1 MTLSL
6 SLLGLLASPL
16 AVSGYGSGAP
26 ASACSDMKPGPPHWP
41 NQLEDNEIDNP
52 PFNLEVKTQRHGQVT
67 GDIIMGSDHQSCVML
82 QCFSAPRLRS
92 RSSEASS

>member
-1 MTLSL
+1 MSPSL
-6 SLLGLLASPL
+6 VFLGLLASPL

-52 PFNLEVKTQRHGQVT
+52 PFNLEVQSKKHGQVT
-67 GDIIMGSDHQSCVML
+67 GDFIIKPS
-82 QCFSAPRLRS
+82 
-92 RSSEASS
+92 